1 MDHVVALLETYKALR
16 HSVKLT
22 PNASFSFAAPEKFQ
36 LVHLH
41 WDVEVD
47 PKARCLKCDVRYRVR
62 RLMNSAHE
70 LVLDSSDLYV
80 EKVRLNRCQRI
91 YYYKS
96 PKHKTYGEAL
106 RIQIPKE
113 ESNFEISIAYR
124 TRSSAALRW
133 SHRDDRSLFTFS
145 FPTAARSLIP
155 CQDVPQVKI
164 PFRATLVT
172 PRGTTAVMGATL
184 RDSTKR
190 SDGKNVFLF
199 EQRVPIPFFLI
210 AFAVGDFTYVPVS
223 SCVGAYTENEPADA
237 RYVAATVK
245 RILPIAFDL
254 LGPCVFSKFDVLILN
269 DFPFKAMEIPG
280 LTFLNARLVGTSE
293 LATVLAHEVAHSWF
307 GNSLGIQTF
316 HHLWITE
323 GICSYVERRILL
335 ELRGESFWRL
345 VHQDAVV
352 RLETEVYLLGAKNA
366 RLKLV
371 NDEIEAS
378 QLHSMVPYEKGYLFL
393 IYLETL
399 LGVEKLLCA
408 LRYLHLIYK
417 ETAIDSER
425 FREFLT
431 VLFEDSLSDVDWND
445 WLYGAGMPKVIW
457 DNSYYRDVECQLRA
471 KVAT

>member
-1 MDHVVALLETYKALR
+1 M
-16 HSVKLT
+16 
-22 PNASFSFAAPEKFQ
+22 
-36 LVHLH
+36 
-41 WDVEVD
+41 
-47 PKARCLKCDVRYRVR
+47 
-62 RLMNSAHE
+62 
-70 LVLDSSDLYV
+70 
-80 EKVRLNRCQRI
+80 
-91 YYYKS
+91 
-96 PKHKTYGEAL
+96 
-106 RIQIPKE
+106 
-113 ESNFEISIAYR
+113 
-124 TRSSAALRW
+124 
-133 SHRDDRSLFTFS
+133 
-145 FPTAARSLIP
+145 
-155 CQDVPQVKI
+155 
-164 PFRATLVT
+164 
-172 PRGTTAVMGATL
+172 MGATL

-280 LTFLNARLVGTSE
+280 LTFLNASLVGTSE

-323 GICSYVERRILL
+323 GICSYIERRILL
-335 ELRGESFWRL
+335 ELRGENFWRI
-345 VHQDAVV
+345 VHQDAVA
-352 RLETEVYLLGAKNA
+352 RLEAEVYVLGAKNA

-378 QLHSMVPYEKGYLFL
+378 QLHSVVPYEKGYLFIL
-393 IYLETL
+393 YLETL

-417 ETAIDSER
+417 ETAIDSEKI
-425 FREFLT
+425 REFLT
-431 VLFEDSLSDVDWND
+431 VLFGGSLAEVNWDE
-445 WLYGAGMPKVIW
+445 WLYKPGMPRVVRE
-457 DNSYYRDVECQLRA
+457 NSYYRDISCQLRTTT
-471 KVAT
+471 VA